1 MSRAYERK
9 YTLPELA
16 QRADKEFFTP
26 QDVSFVLKSDP
37 QTIRLCARQRPEL
50 LGFPVVLI
58 GNRVKIPRIPFLRC
72 MGVNV

>member
-1 MSRAYERK
+1 MASQK
-9 YTLPELA
+9 QYTLPELA

-26 QDVSFVLKSDP
+26 QEVSFVLGTDP
-37 QTIRLCARQRPEL
+37 QTIRVCARQRPDL
-50 LGFPVVLI
+50 LGFPVILV